1 MWPPGLLG
9 GLGVCVRRPVGEE
22 GRTDTGLV
30 LADQPAREK
39 EGKQNGATPI
49 HAQVSLK
56 LSQLIMADH
65 ILSQIYSNS
74 NHLSLCCLV
83 LSGSLVD

>member
-9 GLGVCVRRPVGEE
+9 GLGVCARRPVGEE

-39 EGKQNGATPI
+39 EGKQNGATPTP
-49 HAQVSLK
+49 AQVFSL
-56 LSQLIMADH
+56 S
-65 ILSQIYSNS
+65 
-74 NHLSLCCLV
+74 
-83 LSGSLVD
+83 